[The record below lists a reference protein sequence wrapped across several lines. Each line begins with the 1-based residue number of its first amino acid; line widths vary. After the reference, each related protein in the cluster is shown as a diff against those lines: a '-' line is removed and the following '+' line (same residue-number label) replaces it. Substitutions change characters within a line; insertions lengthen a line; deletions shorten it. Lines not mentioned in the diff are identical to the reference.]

1 MTHRRTAAPTNTAEE
16 TPLRGS
22 FTRAGGNIRYPQATR
37 AAPQSDSLVLVN
49 TVAHR
54 EHKSAPFFMPFLVYC
69 RRKTFNGSRRACG
82 MLVHRPV
89 TLPGRAHHGQE

>member
-16 TPLRGS
+16 TPLRS
-22 FTRAGGNIRYPQATR
+22 LTRAGGNIRYPQATR

-54 EHKSAPFFMPFLVYC
+54 EHKSAPSLAFIAAVKHSTDPAGRV
-69 RRKTFNGSRRACG
+69 ACSCTA
-82 MLVHRPV
+82 L
-89 TLPGRAHHGQE
+89 